1 MGAKISDFDLAALYA
16 ALDSERESRS
26 LSWSG
31 LTREVNAIFKDVRC
45 PPIATSTI
53 TTLNGKPDVIG
64 NAALQLLVWL
74 NRAPESFVPGYD
86 GRVGSA
92 HALPRV
98 GSDRILRFDT
108 PAIYRALDAA
118 RIARQLSWKQVAEQI
133 GMATATQLTRFR
145 KGGGVGMCAV
155 TRIAQWL
162 GRPVAS
168 FTVASAA

>member
-1 MGAKISDFDLAALYA
+1 MGTTISDFDLAALYA

-31 LTREVNAIFKDVRC
+31 LTREVNALFRDVRC

-53 TTLNGKPDVIG
+53 TTLNAKPEVIG

-74 NRAPESFVPGYD
+74 NRAPETFLPGYD
-86 GRVGSA
+86 GRIGKT
-92 HALPRV
+92 HALPRL
-98 GSDRILRFDT
+98 DPNRILRFDT

-118 RIARQLSWKQVAEQI
+118 RIERQLSWKQVAEQI
-133 GMATATQLTRFR
+133 GMANATQLTRFA
-145 KGGGVGMCAV
+145 KGGGIGMRAV

-168 FTVASAA
+168 FTAASPV